1 MVHSNNIFLAFF
13 FYTIQFIVEIYR
25 DIVYCNVYISLY
37 IYIVYLY
44 ICCIYSISLYMLW
57 VFLVHIGEHT
67 DPSGAIQPEEKQGKQ
82 SLNPHCVN
90 H

>member
-1 MVHSNNIFLAFF
+1 MYKCVGI
-13 FYTIQFIVEIYR
+13 
-25 DIVYCNVYISLY
+25 LY
-37 IYIVYLY
+37 IVMFILV
-44 ICCIYSISLYMLW
+44 CIDSVSLYMLW
-57 VFLVHIGEHT
+57 VFLVHVGEHT